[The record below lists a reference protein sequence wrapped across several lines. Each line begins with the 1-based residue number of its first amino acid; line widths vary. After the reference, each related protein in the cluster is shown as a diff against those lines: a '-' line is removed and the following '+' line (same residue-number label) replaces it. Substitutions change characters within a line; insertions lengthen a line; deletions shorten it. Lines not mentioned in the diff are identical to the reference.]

1 VTAPRLPGDRRHE
14 KHHPAAGSL
23 ADSDLAVREAMAVR
37 VPPAAGVRG
46 QGRLWV
52 DAARG
57 AVATAGVPLAAGVR
71 SHRRLRADA
80 THGAAAT
87 VRVPLAA
94 GVQIRSGIPETGE
107 RCPEQLQNS
116 RACRLLPG
124 RGSGGRGPGD
134 RERCHEGQGCDPLPK
149 RETKHRGSFHR
160 GGSGEGL
167 QWPAGRLSRPNGAS
181 GEAENPDFL

>member
-14 KHHPAAGSL
+14 KDHPAAGSL
-23 ADSDLAVREAMAVR
+23 ADSDLAVWEATAVR
-37 VPPAAGVRG
+37 VPPAALVRG
-46 QGRLWV
+46 QGRLRG
-52 DAARG
+52 DASRG
-57 AVATAGVPLAAGVR
+57 AVAA
-71 SHRRLRADA
+71 
-80 THGAAAT
+80 

-94 GVQIRSGIPETGE
+94 GVRRHRRLQADATRGAAAAARVPRTPVVQARSGIPEAGE
-107 RCPEQLQNS
+107 GCPEQLQES